1 MTTEPAVLIGAIGA
15 IITAAIPLLAR
26 AFGWTEDVS
35 REVETLLLA
44 IVTLGGMLITALVI
58 RSRVTPVAS
67 PNLPIGT
74 VVNERSADATGT
86 VTPKEV

>member
-1 MTTEPAVLIGAIGA
+1 MNTEPVVIIGAIGA

-58 RSRVTPVAS
+58 RSKVYS
-67 PNLPIGT
+67 PAT
-74 VVNERSADATGT
+74 HDADVDAALHRE
-86 VTPKEV
+86 PPA